1 MIHEKISTKNHNEL
15 PETSDKKSTNRIKR
29 NFLEKSREEKNML
42 NQILMI
48 TKNRKE
54 NRNSHNRYIKKIKSI
69 ASELILAHKCYH
81 RRRKKYNHIPQ
92 ENKKQLSEN
101 IYNKAPYYKED
112 MKVNFIF

>member
-15 PETSDKKSTNRIKR
+15 PETSDKKSINRIKR
-29 NFLEKSREEKNML
+29 NFLEKSREEKNKL

-69 ASELILAHKCYH
+69 ASELILTSKC
-81 RRRKKYNHIPQ
+81 
-92 ENKKQLSEN
+92 
-101 IYNKAPYYKED
+101 
-112 MKVNFIF
+112 